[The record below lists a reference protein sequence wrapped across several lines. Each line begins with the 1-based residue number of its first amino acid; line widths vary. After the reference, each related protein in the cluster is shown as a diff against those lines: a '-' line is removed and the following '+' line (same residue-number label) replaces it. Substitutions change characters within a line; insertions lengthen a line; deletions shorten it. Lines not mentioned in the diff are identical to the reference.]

1 MENLFFSRGLFAD
14 MSVQNRNMKHGGGP
28 FFLFFRILDSVDGN
42 FADKCLILKE
52 KPTASTFEG
61 IYSSVRHHV
70 FIAVK
75 NSSFSG
81 MVLRK
86 IILCE
91 MVL

>member
-1 MENLFFSRGLFAD
+1 MNSKFVLKSYLSWSSAENVLS
-14 MSVQNRNMKHGGGP
+14 SGP
-28 FFLFFRILDSVDGN
+28 FFHILDQVDGN

-52 KPTASTFEG
+52 KPTASAFEG

-81 MVLRK
+81 MVLWK

-91 MVL
+91 LVF

>member
-14 MSVQNRNMKHGGGP
+14 MSVQNRNMRHGGGP
-28 FFLFFRILDSVDGN
+28 FFFFHILDPVDGN

-52 KPTASTFEG
+52 KPTASAFEG
-61 IYSSVRHHV
+61 IYSPVRHHV

-81 MVLRK
+81 MVLWK

-91 MVL
+91 MVF

>member
-14 MSVQNRNMKHGGGP
+14 MSVQNRNMKHGGG
-28 FFLFFRILDSVDGN
+28 LFFFFHILDPVDGN

-52 KPTASTFEG
+52 KPTAFAFEE
-61 IYSSVRHHV
+61 ICSSVRRHV
-70 FIAVK
+70 FIVVK
-75 NSSFSG
+75 NSSLSG

>member
-14 MSVQNRNMKHGGGP
+14 MSVQNRNMRHGGGP
-28 FFLFFRILDSVDGN
+28 FFFFFHILDPVDGN

-52 KPTASTFEG
+52 KPTASAFEE
-61 IYSSVRHHV
+61 ICSPVRHHV

>member
-1 MENLFFSRGLFAD
+1 
-14 MSVQNRNMKHGGGP
+14 MKSKFVLKSYLSWSSAGNVLSGAP
-28 FFLFFRILDSVDGN
+28 FFFHILDPVDGN

-52 KPTASTFEG
+52 KPTASAFEE
-61 IYSSVRHHV
+61 ICSPVRHHV

-81 MVLRK
+81 MVLWK

-91 MVL
+91 MVF

>member
-14 MSVQNRNMKHGGGP
+14 MSVQNRNMKHGGG
-28 FFLFFRILDSVDGN
+28 LFFFHILDPVDGN

-52 KPTASTFEG
+52 KPTAFAFEE
-61 IYSSVRHHV
+61 ICSSVRRHV
-70 FIAVK
+70 FIVVK
-75 NSSFSG
+75 NSSLSG